1 MTEDTSPE
9 NLRKFLEND
18 DPALVRM
25 GISLAKGT
33 GVDVTVK
40 NLEHLLWSKE
50 VETIKTGIMLA
61 DEAGIGDE
69 AMNMLCETLGD
80 EDLDVRRDA
89 AKVLGEIGDDRA
101 VQPLINVL
109 EDEGYLFAEVTASA
123 LGKIGDVRAVKPLIK
138 ALGDDNED
146 AARALEN
153 IGEPAVEPLIEAL
166 KVYSHYGSFRAAEV
180 LGEIGDTR
188 AVEPLLSF
196 FEISSD
202 IDGYHVATALGK
214 IGDKRAAG
222 PLLGELLHGGEEID
236 DDPYSQF
243 GHKRGRERHRCEAV
257 PEALAQIG
265 DTQVIKPL
273 VATLDGSGWW
283 LPCLAAQSL
292 AGMGWKP
299 ETDEQKADYL
309 VASRDWKGCIQMGK
323 SVVEK
328 AVRYLTRLF
337 YWRDECYY
345 RDIIEW
351 DLQNFGE
358 AAIEPLIEM
367 FESDKTQ
374 YREDAM
380 CAVNA
385 LGTVLSESEERRA
398 YRTLPGIKA
407 DVREA
412 AMARLITALGD
423 DNEDLRESAF
433 SALIKIDKPAVE
445 PLITALRDDNENL
458 RKYAS
463 WALKKLGHEVE

>member
-1 MTEDTSPE
+1 MTEDTS
-9 NLRKFLEND
+9 LENIEK
-18 DPALVRM
+18 L
-25 GISLAKGT
+25 I
-33 GVDVTVK
+33 
-40 NLEHLLWSKE
+40 
-50 VETIKTGIMLA
+50 
-61 DEAGIGDE
+61 
-69 AMNMLCETLGD
+69 
-80 EDLDVRRDA
+80 EDLNSDDYSCKHIA
-89 AKVLGEIGDDRA
+89 ARALGEIGDER
-101 VQPLINVL
+101 
-109 EDEGYLFAEVTASA
+109 
-123 LGKIGDVRAVKPLIK
+123 
-138 ALGDDNED
+138 
-146 AARALEN
+146 
-153 IGEPAVEPLIEAL
+153 AVEPLIEMLGDEDGDAR
-166 KVYSHYGSFRAAEV
+166 YYAAV
-180 LGEIGDTR
+180 ALGEIGDTR

-202 IDGYHVATALGK
+202 INWQDGYHVATALGK

-222 PLLGELLHGGEEID
+222 PLLGELLHAGEEID

-243 GHKRGRERHRCEAV
+243 GHKSGRERHRCEAV

-265 DTQVIKPL
+265 DAQVIKPL

-328 AVRYLTRLF
+328 AVRYLTRLL

-345 RDIIEW
+345 HDIIEW
-351 DLQNFGE
+351 DLQNFGG
-358 AAIEPLIEM
+358 AAVEPLIEM
-367 FESDKTQ
+367 FGSDKTQ
-374 YREDAM
+374 YREDAI

-407 DVREA
+407 HVREA
-412 AMARLITALGD
+412 AMTHLITALGD
-423 DNEDLRESAF
+423 DNEALRETAF

-445 PLITALRDDNENL
+445 PLITALGDDNENL
-458 RKYAS
+458 RQYAE